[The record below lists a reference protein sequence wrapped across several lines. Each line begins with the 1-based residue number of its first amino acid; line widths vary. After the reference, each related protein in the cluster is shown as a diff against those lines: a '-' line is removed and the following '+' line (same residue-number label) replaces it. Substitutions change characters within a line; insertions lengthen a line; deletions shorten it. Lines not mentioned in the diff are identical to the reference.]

1 MQMRVGLQ
9 VSSHR
14 CEPQSSRAEAELSI
28 ALCGRGL
35 GGEKREECKSWRL
48 KLQLCK
54 LQAGKKR
61 RLWHFHRLLHSVV
74 CLPSTMCVSVTEFSW
89 QWSIREPSPRSYSR
103 LVKKPTFS
111 SSWCLGKHEYVF
123 HLHTYVK
130 SSHLHAV
137 KAVDTFGHILPTNLH
152 AP

>member
-35 GGEKREECKSWRL
+35 GGGEERGMQEL
-48 KLQLCK
+48 KVK
-54 LQAGKKR
+54 TAALQAGKKR

>member
-28 ALCGRGL
+28 ALCGRGM
-35 GGEKREECKSWRL
+35 GGRAERGMQEL
-48 KLQLCK
+48 KVK
-54 LQAGKKR
+54 TAALQAGKKR

-89 QWSIREPSPRSYSR
+89 QWSIREPSPRSYSW

-111 SSWCLGKHEYVF
+111 SSLCLGKHEYVF

-130 SSHLHAV
+130 SSHLQAV